1 VVSYP
6 ALDLKFALGPGAGA
20 FQDML
25 YAELDEFEPVAIHEH
40 ETGDGWRVF
49 FRSVAQRDGA
59 RGALASEF
67 GNALLQLTP
76 VNVDD
81 EDWARRSQ
89 ASLTAVRVGRLV
101 ITPPWDMTAAATEEP
116 ATRSQ
121 QPVASS
127 HPDPGSRS
135 TDPGF
140 ITIVIDPSM
149 GFGTGHHAT
158 TRLCLELLQR
168 RDVSGAR
175 VIDVGT
181 GSGVLAIAARKLD
194 AAHVVAIDNDPDA
207 LQNAQDNV
215 DRNGT
220 SDAIEIVNVDLSS
233 ASLEPADVV
242 LANLTGSVLQRH
254 VATLQRLV
262 KENGNLILSGFSGEE
277 IDDVAGAFHVK
288 PQEVLVEG
296 EWAAILLGGSLK
308 PPA

>member
-1 VVSYP
+1 VASSP
-6 ALDLKFALGPGAGA
+6 ALDLKFALGPGAGT

-49 FRSVAQRDGA
+49 FRTVAQRDGA

-76 VNVDD
+76 VSVDD
-81 EDWARRSQ
+81 EDWARCSQ
-89 ASLTAVRVGRLV
+89 TSLTAVRVGRLV
-101 ITPPWDMTAAATEEP
+101 IAPPWENADTRDTEKQPPRQLDSDASREPRTAGREV
-116 ATRSQ
+116 SDI
-121 QPVASS
+121 V
-127 HPDPGSRS
+127 
-135 TDPGF
+135 
-140 ITIVIDPSM
+140 IVIDPSM

-181 GSGVLAIAARKLD
+181 GSGILAIAARKLG

-233 ASLEPADVV
+233 ASLEPADAV

-254 VATLQRLV
+254 AATVQRLV
-262 KENGNLILSGFSGEE
+262 NENGSLILSGFSGEE
-277 IDDVAGAFHVK
+277 IDDVAGAFHAK
-288 PQEVLVEG
+288 PQEVLVES
-296 EWAAILLGGSLK
+296 EWAAILLGGSQK
-308 PPA
+308 PIA